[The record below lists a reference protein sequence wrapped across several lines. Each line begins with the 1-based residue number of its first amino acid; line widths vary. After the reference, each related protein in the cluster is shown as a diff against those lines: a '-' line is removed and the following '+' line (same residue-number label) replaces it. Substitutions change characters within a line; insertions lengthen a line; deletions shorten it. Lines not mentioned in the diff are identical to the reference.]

1 MSRPNS
7 QSSRPPA
14 RRSGGN
20 RPPASSQ
27 QRRTTTDPARRA
39 AYDVLHQVGA
49 SDGYANLVARE
60 IFADRRLDTRDAA
73 FATELVMGVL
83 RRQGTLDAVL
93 AACVDRPLAKL
104 DPRVLD
110 VLRLGAYQLL
120 FMQTASH
127 AAVHSSVDLVGD
139 VCGNSPRGLVNAVL
153 RKVSGKDAD
162 QWLATLSAQAADPL
176 AQLAVTYSHPR
187 WIISALRDALGSDRD
202 ELVALLERNNTA
214 PVVTLA
220 ARPGRSTVEEL
231 AAGPGAEPGLW
242 SPYAVRL
249 PGGRPSDVDA
259 VREQRAAVQDEGSQ
273 LATLALTGAPMS
285 DGQPPESAWLDMC
298 AGPGGKA
305 GLMAALAAAEGA
317 ALLAVEPRP
326 ARARLVRRALRASPG
341 DHLVVQADG
350 RSGPWRLAT
359 FDRVLVD
366 APCTG
371 IGVLRRRPESRWR
384 RQPKDVA
391 ALADLQR
398 ALLHSAVD
406 ATATGGL
413 IAYVTCSPH
422 IAETDLVVD
431 DVLGT
436 RRDIME
442 IDARAGLPSAA
453 AAAVNDASGLRVRLW
468 PHRHDTDGMFVALL
482 RKR

>member
-1 MSRPNS
+1 MSRPQRPS
-7 QSSRPPA
+7 GARPPQ
-14 RRSGGN
+14 R
-20 RPPASSQ
+20 RPPRGQPS
-27 QRRTTTDPARRA
+27 QRRPSTDPARRA

-60 IFADRRLDTRDAA
+60 VFADRRLDARDAA

-93 AACVDRPLAKL
+93 TACVDRPMVKL

-120 FMQTASH
+120 FLHTASH

-153 RKVSGKDAD
+153 RKVGQRDIEE
-162 QWLATLSAQAADPL
+162 WLNILSAEIADPL
-176 AQLAVTYSHPR
+176 AKLALVHSHPR
-187 WIISALRDALGSDRD
+187 WIVSALRDALGDEPD
-202 ELVALLERNNTA
+202 ELVALLERDNAA

-220 ARPGRSTVEEL
+220 ARPGRSSVTEL
-231 AAGPGAEPGLW
+231 AAVPGAEPGLW

-249 PGGRPSDVDA
+249 PGGRPADVAA

-273 LATLALTGAPMS
+273 LATLALTGAERG
-285 DGQPPESAWLDMC
+285 DGAPTETAWLDMC

-305 GLMAALAAAEGA
+305 GLLAALASEVDAS
-317 ALLAVEPRP
+317 LLAVEPRP
-326 ARARLVRRALRASPG
+326 ARARLVRRVLRGSPG
-341 DHLVVQADG
+341 SHAVVQADG
-350 RSGPWRLAT
+350 RVGPWRPGT

-371 IGVLRRRPESRWR
+371 LGVLRRRPESRWR
-384 RQPKDVA
+384 RQPQDVA
-391 ALADLQR
+391 ALARLQR
-398 ALLHSAVD
+398 ELLHSAIE
-406 ATATGGL
+406 AAAQGGL
-413 IAYVTCSPH
+413 VAYVTCSPH
-422 IAETDLVVD
+422 IAETDVVVD
-431 DVLGT
+431 EVLGK
-436 RRDIME
+436 RGDVE
-442 IDARAGLPSAA
+442 ELDARAGLPDLVAA
-453 AAAVNDASGLRVRLW
+453 TVDETSGLRVRLW
-468 PHRHDTDGMFVALL
+468 PQRHDTDGMFVALL

>member
-1 MSRPNS
+1 M
-7 QSSRPPA
+7 
-14 RRSGGN
+14 
-20 RPPASSQ
+20 
-27 QRRTTTDPARRA
+27 
-39 AYDVLHQVGA
+39 LHQVGA

-60 IFADRRLDTRDAA
+60 VFADRRLDTRDAA

-93 AACVDRPLAKL
+93 ANCVDRPLAKL

-120 FMQTASH
+120 FLHTAAH

-153 RKVSGKDAD
+153 RKVGRRDLAE
-162 QWLATLSAQAADPL
+162 WLAVLSADAADPL
-176 AQLAVTYSHPR
+176 ARLAVVHSHPR
-187 WIISALRDALGSDRD
+187 WIVSALRDALGDDHD
-202 ELVALLERNNTA
+202 ELVALLERDNTA

-220 ARPGRSTVEEL
+220 ARPGRSTVAEL
-231 AAGPGAEPGLW
+231 AAVPGAEPGLW

-249 PGGRPSDVDA
+249 PGGRPADVPA

-273 LATLALTGAPMS
+273 LATMALTGVS
-285 DGQPPESAWLDMC
+285 PEGEDAETSWLDMC

-305 GLMAALAAAEGA
+305 GLMAALAHEVGA

-326 ARARLVRRALRASPG
+326 ARARLVRRVLRASPG
-341 DHLVVQADG
+341 LNVVVQADG
-350 RSGPWRLAT
+350 RAGPWHPGT

-384 RQPKDVA
+384 RRPQDVA

-398 ALLHSAVD
+398 ALLHSAID
-406 ATATGGL
+406 AARRGGVV
-413 IAYVTCSPH
+413 AYVTCSPH

-431 DVLGT
+431 DVLGD
-436 RRDIME
+436 RGDVVE
-442 IDARAGLPSAA
+442 LDARAGLPPQVAA
-453 AAAVNDASGLRVRLW
+453 TVDDASGSRVRLW

>member
-1 MSRPNS
+1 MN
-7 QSSRPPA
+7 Q
-14 RRSGGN
+14 RRSTPR
-20 RPPASSQ
+20 RPA
-27 QRRTTTDPARRA
+27 TTDPARRA

-49 SDGYANLVARE
+49 SDAYANLVARE
-60 IFADRRLDTRDAA
+60 VFTDRRLDTRDAA

-110 VLRLGAYQLL
+110 ILRMGAYQLL
-120 FMQTASH
+120 FLHTAAH

-153 RKVSGKDAD
+153 RKVDQREID
-162 QWLATLSAQAADPL
+162 QWLAVLCADIADPMARL
-176 AQLAVTYSHPR
+176 ALEHSHPR
-187 WIISALRDALGSDRD
+187 WIVSALRDALGDDHD
-202 ELVALLERNNTA
+202 ELVALLERDNSA

-220 ARPGRSTVEEL
+220 ARPGRSTLAEL
-231 AAGPGAEPGLW
+231 TEAPGAEPGLW

-249 PGGRPSDVDA
+249 NSGRPADVPA

-273 LATLALTGAPMS
+273 LATLALTGAARGGGS
-285 DGQPPESAWLDMC
+285 ATESAWLDMC

-305 GLMAALAAAEGA
+305 GLLAALAAEVDA
-317 ALLAVEPRP
+317 AFLAVEPRP
-326 ARARLVRRALRASPG
+326 ARARLVRRGLRGSPG
-341 DHLVVQADG
+341 HHAVVQADG
-350 RSGPWRLAT
+350 RAGPWRSGS

-384 RQPKDVA
+384 RRPQDVA
-391 ALADLQR
+391 ALAELQR
-398 ALLHSAVD
+398 ALLRSAID
-406 ATATGGL
+406 AATPGGL

-431 DVLGT
+431 DVLAG
-436 RRDIME
+436 RSDIEEM
-442 IDARAGLPSAA
+442 DAREGLPDPVAESVDA
-453 AAAVNDASGLRVRLW
+453 ASGWRVRLW
-468 PHRHDTDGMFVALL
+468 PQRHDTDGMFVALL

>member
-1 MSRPNS
+1 MS
-7 QSSRPPA
+7 
-14 RRSGGN
+14 G
-20 RPPASSQ
+20 
-27 QRRTTTDPARRA
+27 RTTSTDPARRA

-49 SDGYANLVARE
+49 ADGYANLVARE
-60 IFADRRLDTRDAA
+60 VFADRRLDTRDAA

-93 AACVDRPLAKL
+93 ATCVDRPLVKL

-120 FMQTASH
+120 FLHTASH

-139 VCGNSPRGLVNAVL
+139 VCGNAPRGLVNAVL
-153 RKVSGKDAD
+153 RKVAQRDVD
-162 QWLATLSAQAADPL
+162 QWLDVLSAAAADPL
-176 AQLAVTYSHPR
+176 TRLAVVHSHPR
-187 WIISALRDALGSDRD
+187 WIVSALRDALGGNHD
-202 ELVALLERNNTA
+202 ELVALLERDNTA

-220 ARPGRSTVEEL
+220 ARPGRSTVAEL
-231 AAGPGAEPGLW
+231 AAVPGAEPGLW

-249 PGGRPSDVDA
+249 PGGRPADVA
-259 VREQRAAVQDEGSQ
+259 AIREQRAAVQDEGSQ
-273 LATLALTGAPMS
+273 LATLALTGAPLGE
-285 DGQPPESAWLDMC
+285 GQSEQAAWLDMC

-305 GLMAALAAAEGA
+305 GLMAALANEVDA

-326 ARARLVRRALRASPG
+326 ARARLVRRALRGSAG
-341 DHLVVQADG
+341 QHVVVQADG
-350 RSGPWRLAT
+350 RTGPWRPAT

-371 IGVLRRRPESRWR
+371 LGVLRRRPESRWR
-384 RQPKDVA
+384 RQPQDVA

-406 ATATGGL
+406 ATRTGGL
-413 IAYVTCSPH
+413 VAYVTCSPH
-422 IAETDLVVD
+422 IAETDVVVD
-431 DVLGT
+431 DVLGA
-436 RRDIME
+436 RSDVVE
-442 IDARAGLPSAA
+442 LDARAGLPTKVAA
-453 AAAVNDASGLRVRLW
+453 TIDDASGSRVRLW
-468 PHRHDTDGMFVALL
+468 PQRHDTDGMFVALL

>member
-1 MSRPNS
+1 MSRP
-7 QSSRPPA
+7 QRPHGARSAGGRPA
-14 RRSGGN
+14 RQRSATT
-20 RPPASSQ
+20 RPTA
-27 QRRTTTDPARRA
+27 TDPARRA
-39 AYDVLHQVGA
+39 AYDVLHEVGA

-60 IFADRRLDTRDAA
+60 VFADRALDTRDAA

-83 RRQGTLDAVL
+83 RRRGTLDAVL

-110 VLRLGAYQLL
+110 ILRLGAYQLL
-120 FMQTASH
+120 FLHTASH

-153 RKVSGKDAD
+153 RKVAGRDFEE
-162 QWLATLSAQAADPL
+162 WLRILTAEVSDPL
-176 AQLAVTYSHPR
+176 ARLALEHSHPR
-187 WIISALRDALGSDRD
+187 WIVSALRDALGTDSD
-202 ELVALLERNNTA
+202 ELVALLERDNTA

-220 ARPGRSTVEEL
+220 ARPGRSTLAEL
-231 AAGPGAEPGLW
+231 AAVPGVEPGLW

-249 PGGRPSDVDA
+249 PGGRPADVPA

-273 LATLALTGAPMS
+273 LATLALTGAALGEGS
-285 DGQPPESAWLDMC
+285 RAEVAWLDMC

-305 GLMAALAAAEGA
+305 GLMAALASQVQAE
-317 ALLAVEPRP
+317 LLAVEPRP
-326 ARARLVRRALRASPG
+326 ARARLVRRALRGSPG
-341 DHLVVQADG
+341 GHLVVQADG
-350 RSGPWRLAT
+350 RAGPWRPGT

-384 RQPKDVA
+384 RQPQDVA

-398 ALLHSAVD
+398 ELLHSAVE
-406 ATATGGL
+406 ATTRGGV

-431 DVLGT
+431 DVLSARG
-436 RRDIME
+436 DITE
-442 IDARAGLPSAA
+442 LDARLGLPTPVAATIDA
-453 AAAVNDASGLRVRLW
+453 ASGLRVRLW
-468 PHRHDTDGMFVALL
+468 PQRHDTDGMFVALL